1 MRFNSNIV
9 DMKSSN
15 QYQEI
20 KYLLHNYLISEIE
33 ADEIDLMMMS
43 ESQVDTYVSS
53 KVFKYVS
60 SIDYVVNAQDVKN
73 LTREMVNELSGLGPL
88 ESLIGDEKVD
98 DILVNGAEH
107 IFVEHQGKLELTRL
121 RFIDDDHVLRVI
133 RRILAPLGRR
143 VDESCPMVD
152 ARLHDGSRVNAIIP
166 PLALNGPC
174 LSIRKFRKE
183 PFSGND
189 LIGFRTLSNEMLDFL
204 LNAVELKA
212 NIMISGGTGTGKTTL
227 LNLLSRAIG
236 EDERVV
242 TIEDAAELKL
252 NHSHVVRLETRPAN
266 LEGIGEI
273 SARDLVR
280 NALRMR
286 PDRVILGEVRGNEV
300 MDVLQAMNTGH
311 EGSMSTIHA
320 NNPND
325 ALLRIEML
333 AGLAGFQGS
342 DLTLRKMISAAID
355 IIVQVNRMTNGE
367 RKITSI
373 VEVIDVRDNIF
384 VTNELFSYDNAHQAF
399 VTHPLPAT
407 NPKFKSLNRRE
418 RN

>member
-1 MRFNSNIV
+1 MRFSSNHLEL
-9 DMKSSN
+9 KSSN

-20 KYLLHNYLISEIE
+20 KYLLHNYLIAEIE
-33 ADEIDLMMMS
+33 VDDIDLPGMS
-43 ESQVDTYVSS
+43 ELQVSTYVSS
-53 KVFKYVS
+53 KVFKYVA
-60 SIDYVVNAQDVKN
+60 SIDYVVNAQDIKN
-73 LTREMVNELSGLGPL
+73 LTTDMVSELSGFGPL
-88 ESLIGDEKVD
+88 QSLIGDENVD
-98 DILVNGAEH
+98 DILVNGADH
-107 IFVEHQGKLELTRL
+107 IFVEKNGKLQLTDS

-143 VDESCPMVD
+143 VDESSPLVD
-152 ARLHDGSRVNAIIP
+152 ARLPDGSRINVIIP

-189 LIGFRTLSNEMLDFL
+189 LVAFKTLSPAMLDFL
-204 LNAVELKA
+204 LGAVERKT

-236 EDERVV
+236 TDERIV

-252 NHSHVVRLETRPAN
+252 HHSHVVRLETRPGN
-266 LEGIGEI
+266 LEGMGEVA
-273 SARDLVR
+273 ARDLVR

-286 PDRVILGEVRGNEV
+286 PDRIILGEVRGNEV

-320 NNPND
+320 NNPAD

-333 AGLAGFQGS
+333 TGLAGFQGS
-342 DLTLRKMISAAID
+342 DLTLRKMISAAIELL
-355 IIVQVNRMTNGE
+355 VQITRMPNGE
-367 RKITSI
+367 RKVTSI

-384 VTNELFSYDNAHQAF
+384 VTNELFSYDTDRNEFVAHPF
-399 VTHPLPAT
+399 PAT
-407 NPKFKSLNRRE
+407 NLKLKSLARRE
-418 RN
+418 